1 MRLDKFLADCGIGS
15 RSQVKNF
22 LKKKLVQVNGELE
35 VSPKRQINER
45 GDLVT
50 FAGKLLKHESFVYY
64 LLNKPK
70 GFISATEDNQH
81 RTVLELLDE
90 TARQKQVF
98 PVGRLDID
106 TTGLLLLTNNGP
118 LAHAMLSPKRH
129 VFKVYQAKV
138 AGLMTAEDVEA
149 FSQGIELKDLDCQP
163 AELQI
168 LETDQTSQTS
178 LVHIRIAEGKFHQIK
193 RMVASRGKKVVE
205 LKRLSMGPLTLPKDL
220 PPGHYQRLTG
230 QDLADLSGFQVDL

>member
-35 VSPKRQINER
+35 VSPKRQINEQS
-45 GDLVT
+45 DLVT
-50 FAGKLLKHESFVYY
+50 FAGRLLKHESFVYY

-168 LETDQTSQTS
+168 LETVQTSPKLAWCTFGLQKGS
-178 LVHIRIAEGKFHQIK
+178 SIRLNAW
-193 RMVASRGKKVVE
+193 
-205 LKRLSMGPLTLPKDL
+205 
-220 PPGHYQRLTG
+220 
-230 QDLADLSGFQVDL
+230 